1 MRRRSKPI
9 CFVQPGIRARFPPL
23 QFKRTD
29 GWRGQWM
36 EADRIRS
43 NQSVRKQPSLSCLT
57 GGFRKSHP
65 LRGSLNRK
73 DRSDFLS
80 GNPFQSMIPILFD
93 GSKKSFAIGS
103 LRCNDSSACC
113 KSKRSP
119 RLLAFLLW
127 PLALILKV
135 RSLWGSRS
143 RILLREQVRARP

>member
-1 MRRRSKPI
+1 MRGSIPSES
-9 CFVQPGIRARFPPL
+9 P
-23 QFKRTD
+23 
-29 GWRGQWM
+29 WM

-119 RLLAFLLW
+119 RLLAFRLW

-135 RSLWGSRS
+135 RSLWGGSPSRS
-143 RILLREQVRARP
+143 RIILREQVRARPLWLEYHSRLNKYLP